1 MIALGNNIK
10 AARKKLGL
18 TQEELAYQIGVT
30 SQAVSRWESG
40 VGMPDISLVV
50 PLAQVLAISTDALFG
65 LEQTSQEEADYIE
78 IKNHLDEIN
87 HSNQAPEQRALQA
100 CHYLNDLLSRS
111 PSSHVIS
118 CFYAEGT
125 ANLSRYVHFQG
136 YIKDE
141 WPKFRDTALRYGTN
155 IIRFCENK
163 EFVERAHYALAW
175 IYIHEKDYV
184 SAREHIN
191 TLPSIGSN
199 RLQESILAQLTFL
212 QYDMQDMKTVL
223 RKNLQNFTR
232 ALNKEILY
240 AMECF
245 AYNDEPES
253 AVQFGLW
260 GLDII
265 RVLSKNPDLI
275 SFCRGFTRDLY
286 KYILQADLRAEKY
299 DDAVRHFEELKEAMQ
314 LHFEHYQKVLGA
326 EEESSKYN
334 SRTLR
339 NMRSYTTEF
348 MKEKQQDILN
358 HLEYQDKE
366 KFQKFMDALK
376 QSEKD

>member
-100 CHYLNDLLSRS
+100 CRYLNDLLSRS

-118 CFYAEGT
+118 CFYAEST

-184 SAREHIN
+184 SAREHIS
-191 TLPSIGSN
+191 TLPSVGSN

-212 QYDMQDMKTVL
+212 QYDMPDMKTVL

-245 AYNDEPES
+245 AYNDKPE
-253 AVQFGLW
+253 AAIQFGLW

-299 DDAVRHFEELKEAMQ
+299 DDAVRHFEELKEAMH
-314 LHFEHYQKVLGA
+314 LHFEHYQKVLGN

-334 SRTLR
+334 ARTLR

-348 MKEKQQDILN
+348 MEEKQQDILN
-358 HLEYQDKE
+358 HLAYQDKG
-366 KFQKFMDALK
+366 KFQKFMDVLK

>member
-100 CHYLNDLLSRS
+100 CHYLYDLLSRS

-118 CFYAEGT
+118 CFYAEST

-155 IIRFCENK
+155 LIRFCENK

-184 SAREHIN
+184 SAREHIS
-191 TLPSIGSN
+191 TLPSVGSN

-212 QYDMQDMKTVL
+212 QYDMPDMKTVL

-245 AYNDEPES
+245 AYNDEPE
-253 AVQFGLW
+253 AAIQFGLW

-299 DDAVRHFEELKEAMQ
+299 DDAVRHFEELKEAMH
-314 LHFEHYQKVLGA
+314 LHFEHYQKVLGN

-334 SRTLR
+334 ARTLR

-348 MKEKQQDILN
+348 MEEKQQDILN
-358 HLEYQDKE
+358 HLAYQDKG
-366 KFQKFMDALK
+366 KFQKFMDVLK